1 MRAPSTGRFRYL
13 LFGSIAIALLAFI
26 AKANAIIDGQNH
38 SAAASGSLKAIAQGL
53 SQPIILYTDITSGP
67 NSGGEGNN
75 GTYLTVFGNHFGTT
89 QGTSKVAINGKA
101 VAKYLL
107 WSDKKIGLQVGP
119 VSSGPIVVTV
129 GGASSNSDLTFKV
142 RSGHLYYIGAGADNS
157 PPGSC
162 SSMMAANSY
171 SIPWGLTNIASTM
184 ESSYSFA
191 TMRTPY
197 TYYKCLSFGDTLV
210 FLNGASYHY
219 YDGRGW
225 HASLTPDKKGAG
237 ADSFITF
244 MARPGARAQLG
255 GESGAMF
262 PVRDISDGYDVFSG
276 FTLTGRG
283 KSGGAEFRTN
293 VRLVG
298 NEITCPDCSGPAG
311 AVSGGDGLTMYGNTV
326 HDVGVLVP
334 GGAGK
339 LYHAIYVAGNNIDI
353 GWNKIYNTKAY
364 NGIQVNHDGSPG
376 FYNLAWHDNDIS
388 DVNGSGINL
397 STIDPSSGYVM
408 VYNNVIHHVGL
419 NIASDGS
426 TSDPHSCIAVKGY
439 GRSTG
444 SGTVEIFNNTMYDC
458 SSYLNVNPASQAS
471 CAIIEPFKQLNAR
484 TNLVN
489 NIVYQPVY
497 TVTAKQNVFIC
508 GGVSMGTLSGSN
520 NLWYSESPAGSAAP
534 VTTFGV
540 IANPSFLS
548 ASDLHVRR
556 GSPAVGHGASIG
568 DLKRDHDG
576 APRANPPTIG
586 AYE

>member
-1 MRAPSTGRFRYL
+1 MRASSIGRLRYF
-13 LFGSIAIALLAFI
+13 LFVTIALALLAFV
-26 AKANAIIDGQNH
+26 ARAGAIFTGQNH
-38 SAAASGSLKAIAQGL
+38 STSASGSSKATTQ
-53 SQPIILYTDITSGP
+53 SESPPVILYTDITSGP

-75 GTYLTVFGNHFGTT
+75 GTYLTIFGNHFGTT
-89 QGTSKVAINGKA
+89 QSKSKVTINGKA
-101 VAKYLL
+101 VARYLL
-107 WSDKKIGLQVGP
+107 WSDNKIGVQIGP

-129 GGASSNSDLTFKV
+129 GGTASNSDLTFKV
-142 RSGHLYYIGAGADNS
+142 RSGHIYYIGPAADNS
-157 PPGSC
+157 APGSC
-162 SSMMAANSY
+162 SSMMAANSF
-171 SIPWGLTNIASTM
+171 SSPWGLTNIASTT
-184 ESSYSFA
+184 ESSYNFA
-191 TMRTPY
+191 KMRTPY

-210 FLNGASYHY
+210 FLNGVAYHY

-225 HASLTPDKKGAG
+225 HASLTPDKKGAS

-244 MARPGARAQLG
+244 MARPGARVQLG
-255 GESGAMF
+255 GEGGAMF

-311 AVSGGDGLTMYGNTV
+311 TVSGGDGLTMYGNSV
-326 HDVGVLVP
+326 HDVGVLEP
-334 GGAGK
+334 GGSGK
-339 LYHAIYVAGNNIDI
+339 LYHAVYVAGNNIDI
-353 GWNKIYNTKAY
+353 GWNRIYNTKAY

-397 STIDPSSGYVM
+397 STIDPSSGYVK

-458 SSYLNVNPASQAS
+458 SSYLDVNPASQVS
-471 CAIIEPFKQLNAR
+471 CAIIEPFRQLNVK

-489 NIVYQPVY
+489 NIVYQPAY
-497 TVTAKQNVFIC
+497 AGTAKQSVFIC
-508 GGVSMGTLSGSN
+508 GGVSAATISGSN
-520 NLWYSESPAGSAAP
+520 NLWYSESPARSAAA
-534 VTTFGV
+534 TSYG
-540 IANPSFLS
+540 INANPSFLS
-548 ASDLHVRR
+548 SKDLHVRR

-576 APRANPPTIG
+576 IPRANPPTIG